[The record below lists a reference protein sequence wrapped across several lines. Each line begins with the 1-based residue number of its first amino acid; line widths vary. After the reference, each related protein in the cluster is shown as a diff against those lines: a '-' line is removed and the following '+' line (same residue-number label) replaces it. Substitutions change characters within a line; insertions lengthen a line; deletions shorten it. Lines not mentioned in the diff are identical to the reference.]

1 MIRFIE
7 NSSRWLTLFGQGLLC
22 VIVLVVMA
30 DIVLRRSVGFT
41 VPGTVDL
48 VQLGVM
54 ASFYLALPS
63 AFLHDANVGVDF
75 ITDPLPPR
83 ALAAV
88 KAFAALVGALFM
100 VAVAW
105 YCGQQAQMQ
114 IEQGDKSQSIGLPIA
129 LYWGPLVAG
138 SLLSVSTALLLA
150 LRHAL
155 IALGKPDF
163 MAQGDAA

>member
-30 DIVLRRSVGFT
+30 DILLRRSVGFT

-48 VQLGVM
+48 IQLGVM

-63 AFLHDANVGVDF
+63 AFLHETNVGVDF

-88 KAFAALVGALFM
+88 KAFAALLGAAFM
-100 VAVAW
+100 AAVTW
-105 YCGQQAQMQ
+105 YCGQQALMQ
-114 IEQGDKSQSIGLPIA
+114 IEQGDKSQSIGIPIA
-129 LYWGPLVAG
+129 LYWGPLVIG
-138 SLLSVSTALLLA
+138 SLLSVSTALLLS

-155 IALGKPDF
+155 MALGRPDF
-163 MAQGDAA
+163 MHKGAAA